1 MPSLA
6 EMRSTHKPADALELF
21 GDLRNWWIAGGWA
34 IDLWLG
40 RTTRD
45 HADLDVATL
54 RSDQRAFWERLEEWD
69 LHLGTAPD
77 VVEPW
82 SGRDIVPP
90 PLHAVWCRPTP
101 ESPWAFE
108 LLLNDSDES
117 DWLFRRDPAVR
128 MPLATIGRRSPEGIP
143 YLAPEIV
150 LLYKAKNVR
159 DHDIQDFDTAL
170 PSLDPGRRA
179 WLRDGI
185 ALVHPGHPWL
195 ERLG

>member
-1 MPSLA
+1 
-6 EMRSTHKPADALELF
+6 MRSTHKPADALGLF
-21 GDLRNWWIAGGWA
+21 GDLPNWWIAGGWA
-34 IDLWLG
+34 IDLWLR

-54 RSDQRAFWERLEEWD
+54 RRDQGSFWERLDGWD

-82 SGRDIVPP
+82 PDRDVVRPQ
-90 PLHAVWCRPTP
+90 LHAVWCRPTP

-108 LLLNDSDES
+108 LLLNDASGS

-128 MPLATIGRRSPEGIP
+128 MPLAEIERTSPEGIP
-143 YLAPEIV
+143 YLVPEIV

-159 DHDIQDFDTAL
+159 EHDVQDFDIAH
-170 PSLDPGRRA
+170 PSLDAKQRA
-179 WLRDGI
+179 WLREGI